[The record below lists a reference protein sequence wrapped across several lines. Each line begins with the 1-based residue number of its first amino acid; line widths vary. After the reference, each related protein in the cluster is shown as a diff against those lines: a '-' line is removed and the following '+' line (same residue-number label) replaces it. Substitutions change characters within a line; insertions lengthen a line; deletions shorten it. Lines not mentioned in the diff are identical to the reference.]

1 MEVGAEQDEPDE
13 VQLAVAVD
21 GTVTASVGP
30 TTEYSD
36 CGRMIA
42 PIAWDPQYRVP
53 EVPDVRSIWYSM

>member
-36 CGRMIA
+36 CGKIMA
-42 PIAWDPQYRVP
+42 PTA
-53 EVPDVRSIWYSM
+53 